1 MTRLLF
7 FQDSHVGI
15 VLLISTSHDY
25 DAPHRCLV
33 APQVL
38 SYSYGSTG
46 VDTEKPVLALCRAK
60 FVSDFCAV
68 KAGSIPFVP
77 SRLCASPYFIWA
89 GTKRAALSPESK
101 ARLLSPASS
110 FAALNALSA
119 ETPAKI
125 GI

>member
-1 MTRLLF
+1 MQRCASRVKLVFLPC
-7 FQDSHVGI
+7 
-15 VLLISTSHDY
+15 ISTSHLARW
-25 DAPHRCLV
+25 APR
-33 APQVL
+33 QVL

-77 SRLCASPYFIWA
+77 HRLCASPYFIWA
-89 GTKRAALSPESK
+89 GTKRGALSPESK

-110 FAALNALSA
+110 FAALNALSEA
-119 ETPAKI
+119 PSKI
-125 GI
+125 GV

>member
-1 MTRLLF
+1 MARRRP
-7 FQDSHVGI
+7 
-15 VLLISTSHDY
+15 
-25 DAPHRCLV
+25 A
-33 APQVL
+33 QVL

-77 SRLCASPYFIWA
+77 HRLCASPYFIWA

-110 FAALNALSA
+110 FAALNALSEA
-119 ETPAKI
+119 PSKI